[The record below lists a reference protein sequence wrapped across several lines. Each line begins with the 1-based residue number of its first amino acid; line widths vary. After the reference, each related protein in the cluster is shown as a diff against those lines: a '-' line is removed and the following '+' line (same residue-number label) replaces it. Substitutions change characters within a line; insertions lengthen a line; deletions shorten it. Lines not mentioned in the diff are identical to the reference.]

1 MVSDIVFNM
10 FRAQKSGCIREDII
24 DGFCKS
30 TFVVTA
36 NTDVDALYIAVQASF
51 HVRKE
56 CVERKIG
63 RVPMEEDWSQKYKIV
78 SRWFVTTFLFLHTK
92 FVTYAGQRLNVLS
105 TPIVQDGS
113 AYN

>member
-10 FRAQKSGCIREDII
+10 FRAQKSGCIREDIV
-24 DGFCKS
+24 DCFYKS

-56 CVERKIG
+56 CVVRKIR
-63 RVPMEEDWSQKYKIV
+63 RVPMEEDWSRKYRIV
-78 SRWFVTTFLFLHTK
+78 SRWLFHN
-92 FVTYAGQRLNVLS
+92 FYDFGRS
-105 TPIVQDGS
+105 
-113 AYN
+113 